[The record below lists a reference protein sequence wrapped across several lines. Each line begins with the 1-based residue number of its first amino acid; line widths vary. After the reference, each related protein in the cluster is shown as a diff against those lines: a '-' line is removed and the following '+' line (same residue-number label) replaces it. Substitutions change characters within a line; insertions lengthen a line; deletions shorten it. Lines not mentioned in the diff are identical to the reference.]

1 MFALALFLRK
11 QLTAVLE
18 VCCQCTSKSQALSEA
33 QAVTHIK
40 DNAVKPGATTEVG
53 TDTTRNR
60 MSLFRGWHSQQ
71 KKKSTAFKSRAA
83 GSQGRGASPCKA
95 LGQAV

>member
-40 DNAVKPGATTEVG
+40 GSAMKPGATTEVG
-53 TDTTRNR
+53 TDITRNR
-60 MSLFRGWHSQQ
+60 MSLFHGWHFCIPTG
-71 KKKSTAFKSRAA
+71 KKN
-83 GSQGRGASPCKA
+83 Q
-95 LGQAV
+95 